1 MYIRSLFFLLILA
14 GTSATS
20 GFNKRHP
27 HSRGLRSFGNNAE
40 NPSKTHRDKINS
52 DIDDNDNSDSDNEDD
67 TKVTD
72 ESYFAKK
79 QLNSK
84 LKGAQTREKWQRSV
98 TRDLKRGKYARI
110 EVDDF
115 FADNEKHSLN
125 KQRRNQEVN
134 SSDLYDSG
142 DGDSSQPP
150 SSMPSFMSLPISSSE
165 DETESS
171 SSDGSSNRKS
181 NKGKGNLKKKSNK
194 GKGSAKKNPK
204 GNKRS

>member
-20 GFNKRHP
+20 GFHKRHP
-27 HSRGLRSFGNNAE
+27 HSRGLRSY
-40 NPSKTHRDKINS
+40 PSKTHREKI
-52 DIDDNDNSDSDNEDD
+52 DIDNNDNSDSDNEDD

-84 LKGAQTREKWQRSV
+84 LKGAQTADKWQRSI

-115 FADNEKHSLN
+115 FADNKKHSLN
-125 KQRRNQEVN
+125 KHRRNQEVN

-142 DGDSSQPP
+142 DGPNSEDSSQPP
-150 SSMPSFMSLPISSSE
+150 SSMPSFLSSSE
-165 DETESS
+165 DDTES

-181 NKGKGNLKKKSNK
+181 NKGKGNLKKKSSNRK

>member
-20 GFNKRHP
+20 GFHKRHP
-27 HSRGLRSFGNNAE
+27 HSRGLRSY
-40 NPSKTHRDKINS
+40 PSKTHRDKI
-52 DIDDNDNSDSDNEDD
+52 DIENNDNSDSDNEDD

-84 LKGAQTREKWQRSV
+84 LKGAQTREKWQRSI

-115 FADNEKHSLN
+115 FADNKKHSLN
-125 KQRRNQEVN
+125 KHRRNQEVN

-142 DGDSSQPP
+142 DGPNSEDSSQPP
-150 SSMPSFMSLPISSSE
+150 SSMPSFLSLPLSSSE
-165 DETESS
+165 DDTES

-181 NKGKGNLKKKSNK
+181 NKERATSRRRAATEK
-194 GKGSAKKNPK
+194 AKVPQRRIQRGTSVLN
-204 GNKRS
+204 

>member
-20 GFNKRHP
+20 GFHKRHP
-27 HSRGLRSFGNNAE
+27 HSRGLRSY
-40 NPSKTHRDKINS
+40 PSKTHREKI
-52 DIDDNDNSDSDNEDD
+52 DIDNNDNSDSDNEDD

-84 LKGAQTREKWQRSV
+84 LKGAQTREKWPRSI

-115 FADNEKHSLN
+115 FADNKKHSLN
-125 KQRRNQEVN
+125 KHRRNQEVN

-142 DGDSSQPP
+142 DGPNSEDSSQPP
-150 SSMPSFMSLPISSSE
+150 SSMPSFLSLPLSSSE
-165 DETESS
+165 DDTES

-181 NKGKGNLKKKSNK
+181 NKGKGNLKKKSSNRK

>member
-20 GFNKRHP
+20 GFHKRHP
-27 HSRGLRSFGNNAE
+27 HSRGLRSY
-40 NPSKTHRDKINS
+40 PSKTHREKI
-52 DIDDNDNSDSDNEDD
+52 DIDNNDNSDSDNEDD

-84 LKGAQTREKWQRSV
+84 LKGAQTREKWQRSI

-115 FADNEKHSLN
+115 FADNKKHSLN
-125 KQRRNQEVN
+125 KHRRNQEVN

-142 DGDSSQPP
+142 DGPNSEDSSQPP
-150 SSMPSFMSLPISSSE
+150 SSMPSFMSLPHSSSE
-165 DETESS
+165 DGTES

-181 NKGKGNLKKKSNK
+181 NKGKGNLKKKSSNRK

>member
-20 GFNKRHP
+20 GFHKRHP
-27 HSRGLRSFGNNAE
+27 HSRGLRSY
-40 NPSKTHRDKINS
+40 PSKTHREKI
-52 DIDDNDNSDSDNEDD
+52 DIDNNDNSDSDNEDD

-84 LKGAQTREKWQRSV
+84 LKGAQTREKWQRSI

-115 FADNEKHSLN
+115 FADNKKHSLN
-125 KQRRNQEVN
+125 KHRRNQEVN

-142 DGDSSQPP
+142 DGPNSEDSSQPP
-150 SSMPSFMSLPISSSE
+150 SSMPSFLSLPLFSSE
-165 DETESS
+165 DGTES

-181 NKGKGNLKKKSNK
+181 NKGKGNLKKKSSNRK